1 MPPDLDQIVAFRVTR
16 TVAAQERDELAPPH
30 DQSFRHA
37 SNGDASATLLR
48 CGIPIQVMT
57 ALGLG
62 RVETKSDLVIA
73 PSGKQI
79 FAFFYSPHDHS
90 V

>member
-1 MPPDLDQIVAFRVTR
+1 MNSHRLTIS
-16 TVAAQERDELAPPH
+16 L
-30 DQSFRHA
+30 S

-79 FAFFYSPHDHS
+79 FAFFYSPHDHRP
-90 V
+90 